1 MKPVVERK
9 SLKQMIERYNTFG
22 MIGVCGAL
30 LFYICLNFY
39 ITGEYGTAFYQYLH
53 VSEFYEAIDNAN
65 GHLKDYL
72 YTTSENSYFEYE
84 SEVENAQD
92 HLDRLSNSDIDEIW
106 RIQLLQN
113 MLTSYREQAERTKD
127 IFDHHNVSYE
137 AEYSELLTDYE
148 LIKKTSDT
156 YYEILTESMEQ
167 QNKQFDAMKVYVVLL
182 SIVFAILLVL
192 WLAYYTRTTTS
203 SIAEPL
209 TTILKN
215 IGLIKQG
222 SYDLT
227 KISNTNSEM
236 HALCEALD
244 DMAEA
249 VQNDIRITKEKAE
262 LEKKLLETE
271 NENLK
276 KDELL
281 AQSEVKMLQNQIN
294 PHFLFNTLNMT
305 YKLALSEQAPKCSE
319 MIERTSA
326 LLRYGLDKQ
335 NKMSDLQSEIK
346 AVENY
351 IAIQEKRLGE
361 RVNFELHV
369 DQEVPNISIPGMILQ
384 PLVENSLKHG
394 LKDCEEQGEIIISIR
409 YMKPSVYIQISDNG
423 EGMDPEACERMVLQG
438 FHDKEEEHL
447 GLYNVAKRLEMFY
460 QNHVDISV
468 DSSLGCGFSFIIK
481 IEVS

>member
-1 MKPVVERK
+1 MKQVVERK

-39 ITGEYGTAFYQYLH
+39 IIGEYGTAFYQYLH
-53 VSEFYEAIDNAN
+53 MSEFYESIDNAN

-72 YTTSENSYFEYE
+72 YTTSENSYIKYQT
-84 SEVENAQD
+84 EVEHAQD
-92 HLDRLSNSDIDEIW
+92 NLKRLKKSDIEEVW
-106 RIQLLQN
+106 RIQLLDH
-113 MLTSYREQAERTKD
+113 MLTSYMEQAERTKI
-127 IFDHHNVSYE
+127 IFDDHNMAYE
-137 AEYSELLTDYE
+137 DEYSELLDNYE

-156 YYEILTESMEQ
+156 YYEILTESMEK
-167 QNKQFDAMKVYVVLL
+167 QNAQFDHMKVYVVFL
-182 SIVFAILLVL
+182 SIGFAILLLL
-192 WLAYYTRTTTS
+192 WLAYYTKSTTN
-203 SIAEPL
+203 SIAQPL

-222 SYDLT
+222 TYDLT

-249 VQNDIRITKEKAE
+249 IQNDLRITKEKAE

-305 YKLALSEQAPKCSE
+305 YKLALAEQAPRCSE

-351 IAIQEKRLGE
+351 IAIQERRLGD
-361 RVNFELHV
+361 RVKFELHV
-369 DQEVPNISIPGMILQ
+369 DEQTPNISIPGMILQ
-384 PLVENSLKHG
+384 PLIENSLKHG
-394 LKDCEEQGEIIISIR
+394 LKDYEEHGEIIITIR
-409 YMKPSVYIQISDNG
+409 YMKPYVYIQISDNG
-423 EGMDPEACERMVLQG
+423 EGMDPEECEQMLLQG
-438 FHDKEEEHL
+438 FHDDEGIHL

-460 QNHVDISV
+460 QQHVDISV

-481 IEVS
+481 IEVI